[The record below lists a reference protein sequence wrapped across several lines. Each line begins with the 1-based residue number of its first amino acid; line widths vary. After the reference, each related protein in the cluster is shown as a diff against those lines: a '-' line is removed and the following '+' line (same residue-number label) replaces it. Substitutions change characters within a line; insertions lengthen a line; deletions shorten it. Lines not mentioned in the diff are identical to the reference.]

1 MAKTHTIEG
10 IEYEMEMVSDH
21 ALSITIGYATGYV
34 VVMGQKHGK
43 PVYGYTTKE
52 DHLIPDD
59 TYGRDTIKRPMRK
72 SSNLDEII
80 KECAKKLAR
89 IDAKTQKL
97 AKAMEGG
104 ADQLQS
110 WE

>member
-10 IEYEMEMVSDH
+10 IEYEMEMVSNNT
-21 ALSITIGYATGYV
+21 LSITTRYATGYV
-34 VVMGQKHGK
+34 AVIGQKHGE

-52 DHLIPDD
+52 DNLITEDHP
-59 TYGRDTIKRPMRK
+59 YDTIKRPMRK

-97 AKAMEGG
+97 AKAMKGG